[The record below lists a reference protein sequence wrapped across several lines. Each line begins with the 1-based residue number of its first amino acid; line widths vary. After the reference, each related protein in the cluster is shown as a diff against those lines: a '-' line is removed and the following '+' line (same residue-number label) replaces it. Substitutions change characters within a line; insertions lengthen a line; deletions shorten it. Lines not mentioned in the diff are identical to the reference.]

1 MSHAFASTFKPV
13 PAEAFRYLSNLKYLE
28 LNNNHMQ
35 YLRESSFHS
44 QTNLRTLK
52 IQDCMLETL
61 HKGTF
66 QVDIYTIL

>member
-1 MSHAFASTFKPV
+1 M
-13 PAEAFRYLSNLKYLE
+13 E